1 MTDVNFY
8 DYLVIGGEHDGEVF
22 NGPYVRILEVSRK
35 QQPMAELY
43 ARDVPAKVTVPKVVQ
58 YQVRE
63 HITAN
68 GVPFFI
74 ASNDDLTNVDVDAKI
89 VESGMSP
96 KA

>member
-1 MTDVNFY
+1 MSDMKFY
-8 DYLVIGGEHDGEVF
+8 DYLVFGGEHDGKVF
-22 NGPYVRILEVSRK
+22 NGPHVRILEVSCEK
-35 QQPMAELY
+35 QPLARFYSRDAPAE
-43 ARDVPAKVTVPKVVQ
+43 VTVPKVVQ